1 MRYIILIFL
10 ISFASCQKTE
20 KKSAV
25 EDDNKEPLIAELEY
39 KIESQLGEGAIWNYK
54 TQEFYWIDIEGKL
67 LHIYNP
73 ETKENRSFTTLSR
86 IGTVVP
92 YTQNEVVVAL
102 EDGIYKLNINTGA
115 VSLLSDVEAQMTE
128 NRFNDGKCDPLGNLW
143 VGSMH
148 LKQSKP
154 HASLYKVNDQGEA
167 IKMVD
172 SVTISNG
179 IVWTSDAKTMY
190 YIDTPTSKIMAYDYD
205 INTGTISNKR
215 VAVEISL
222 EDGYPDGMTI
232 DSEDMLWVGLWNGN
246 AIAHFNPKTGELI
259 SKIKVPAHNITAC
272 AFGGE
277 NLDILYITTAR
288 IDMTPEELDSLPL
301 SGSVFKVVPGVKGVK
316 ASFFGSENN

>member
-25 EDDNKEPLIAELEY
+25 EDDIKEPLIAELEY

-73 ETKENRSFTTLSR
+73 KTKENRSFETPSR

-92 YTQNEVVVAL
+92 YTQNEAVVAL

-115 VSLLSDVEAQMTE
+115 VSLFSDIEAQMTE

-143 VGSMH
+143 VGSVH
-148 LKQSKP
+148 LKQSEP

-205 INTGTISNKR
+205 INTGTISNER
-215 VAVEISL
+215 VAVEVSL

>member
-1 MRYIILIFL
+1 
-10 ISFASCQKTE
+10 
-20 KKSAV
+20 
-25 EDDNKEPLIAELEY
+25 
-39 KIESQLGEGAIWNYK
+39 
-54 TQEFYWIDIEGKL
+54 
-67 LHIYNP
+67 
-73 ETKENRSFTTLSR
+73 
-86 IGTVVP
+86 
-92 YTQNEVVVAL
+92 
-102 EDGIYKLNINTGA
+102 
-115 VSLLSDVEAQMTE
+115 
-128 NRFNDGKCDPLGNLW
+128 
-143 VGSMH
+143 
-148 LKQSKP
+148 
-154 HASLYKVNDQGEA
+154 
-167 IKMVD
+167 MVD

-205 INTGTISNKR
+205 INTGTISNER
-215 VAVEISL
+215 VAVEVSL